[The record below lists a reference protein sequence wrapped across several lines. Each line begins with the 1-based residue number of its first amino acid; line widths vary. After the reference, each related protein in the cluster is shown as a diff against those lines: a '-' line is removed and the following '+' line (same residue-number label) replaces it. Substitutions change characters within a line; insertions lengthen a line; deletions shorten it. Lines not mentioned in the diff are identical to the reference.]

1 MSNCLA
7 VHDPD
12 LEYVRRVAK
21 GDAAAARVLVDAYGD
36 RLMAVAYRMLGTRDA
51 AEDIVQEAFIRMWKH
66 ACNWQPETA
75 VFSTWLHRVT
85 INLCYDRLRKASTRY
100 EHAAGDDLPDS
111 ADTSADSLQVLEES
125 ERAVLLRAALERL
138 PERQKTAVV
147 LCHFEEMTNAEAAD
161 IMEVSVQALESLL
174 ARARRGL
181 KADAVL
187 QSGLSGDRSAAT
199 SETGV
204 GAV

>member
-1 MSNCLA
+1 MSNNLV

-12 LEYVRRVAK
+12 LDYVRGVAR

-66 ACNWQPETA
+66 ACTWQPETA

-111 ADTSADSLQVLEES
+111 ADTRADGLQSLEEA

-138 PERQKTAVV
+138 PERQKTALV
-147 LCHFEEMTNAEAAD
+147 LCHFEEMTNAEAAE
-161 IMEVSVQALESLL
+161 IMEVSVQAVESLL

-181 KADAVL
+181 KGDVVL
-187 QSGLSGDRSAAT
+187 QTGLSGEADNDTR
-199 SETGV
+199 ETDMR
-204 GAV
+204 AV